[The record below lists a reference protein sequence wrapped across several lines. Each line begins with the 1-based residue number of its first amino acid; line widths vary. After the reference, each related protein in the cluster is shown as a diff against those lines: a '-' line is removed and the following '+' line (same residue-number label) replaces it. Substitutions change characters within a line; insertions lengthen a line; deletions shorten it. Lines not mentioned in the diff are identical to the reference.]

1 MKKRRTQ
8 IISISLHA
16 LLLMTIYVFQSMIF
30 PYLRLFGFAPLLLPL
45 VSTGVAV
52 YEGRFTGGVTGLF
65 AGILCDIS
73 FNEPVGLFTVLL
85 TMLGL
90 LVGTMADT
98 VMARGFVTFFLCCA
112 AVLAIS
118 ALIQMFPLVSFEEVP
133 LQNLMPTALW
143 QTAYSLVFAFPIW
156 FFVRALG
163 KRAQRVSPSGRPL

>member
-1 MKKRRTQ
+1 MKRRTL
-8 IISISLHA
+8 IISFSLHA
-16 LLLMTIYVFQSMIF
+16 LLLVVVYVFQGMIF

-90 LVGTMADT
+90 LVGAMADT
-98 VMARGFVTFFLCCA
+98 FMARGFATYFICCA
-112 AVLAIS
+112 AVLAI
-118 ALIQMFPLVSFEEVP
+118 AAMIQMFPLMSFVGVP
-133 LQNLMPTALW
+133 PQSLMSTALW
-143 QTAYSLVFAFPIW
+143 QTAYSLIFAFPIW
-156 FFVRALG
+156 FFVQALG
-163 KRAQRVSPSGRPL
+163 RRAQRVSPSGRPL